1 MRLDS
6 PGRRSGT
13 RRRRIDVSRG
23 QAGNG
28 ARYEALSARRGR
40 RRIVGSVLVACAV
53 SAALVAADRWYNAG
67 VVYRGVEV
75 GGVEVGGKTPAEAR
89 ELLEKGALLGKLDE
103 IEFTGPGGNFVLKA
117 EETGVDLDVAA
128 SVREAYAVGRR
139 GGVGERLG
147 ERLRASVGAVAVPPE
162 ISYERE
168 FARRA
173 VEEVAARAD
182 EAPRDASVA
191 VVGGEVR
198 VERAREG
205 FEPDVPRTMNRVDE
219 AVEGLRGEVS
229 LAGKKLEPQIPIPA
243 AERAAEKV
251 RRAVSA
257 SVVLTAG
264 EREWTLEQRA
274 IEQALNVY
282 PEGDELRVEL
292 DRQSLKVGLDDTY
305 SALVAEPVEAG
316 FVENGGEVSVTED
329 RAGQRIENGK
339 LFEALEAEVF
349 ADGRKEVDVPLASV
363 QPELTTA
370 RAEQLKPT
378 DLIGR
383 YRTDYRISGDD
394 SPERVENLGISSSG
408 AIDGTLLAPGEVFS
422 FNELAVPL
430 DYNETKVI
438 VGGKVDKADGG
449 GLCQVASTLYMA
461 ANYAGLDVVE
471 RHPHYAE
478 LPYIRPGFDATV
490 WFGSLDMKFENTT
503 SGYVL
508 LKERVGEDGYLYAEV
523 YGRPTGSEVTMSSE
537 RVSASPDS
545 TSWVTRQSFE
555 QGGETLFDGVLHRD
569 TYQPL
574 VRENGEVIPNATPA
588 PVNP

>member
-1 MRLDS
+1 
-6 PGRRSGT
+6 
-13 RRRRIDVSRG
+13 
-23 QAGNG
+23 
-28 ARYEALSARRGR
+28 
-40 RRIVGSVLVACAV
+40 
-53 SAALVAADRWYNAG
+53 
-67 VVYRGVEV
+67 
-75 GGVEVGGKTPAEAR
+75 
-89 ELLEKGALLGKLDE
+89 
-103 IEFTGPGGNFVLKA
+103 
-117 EETGVDLDVAA
+117 
-128 SVREAYAVGRR
+128 VREAYAVGRR
-139 GGVGERLG
+139 GGVVERLG

-162 ISYERE
+162 IAYERE

-205 FEPDVPRTMNRVDE
+205 FEPDVPRTMDRVDE

-229 LAGKKLEPQIPIPA
+229 LAGKKLEPRISTPA
-243 AERAAEKV
+243 AERAAEEV

-257 SVVLTAG
+257 PVVLTAG
-264 EREWTLEQRA
+264 QREWTLDQRA

-292 DRQSLKVGLDDTY
+292 DRQSLKVGLADTY

-316 FVENGGEVSVTED
+316 FVEDGGEVSVTEG
-329 RAGQRIENGK
+329 RAGRRIENGK

-349 ADGRKEVDVPLASV
+349 ADGRREFEVPLATV

-370 RAEQLKPT
+370 RAEQLRPT
-378 DLIGR
+378 HLIGR

-394 SPERVENLGISSSG
+394 SPERVENLGISSG
-408 AIDGTLLAPGEVFS
+408 AIDGTFLAPGEVFS
-422 FNELAVPL
+422 FNELAAPL

-438 VGGKVDKADGG
+438 VGGRVDKADGG

-503 SGYVL
+503 DGYVL

-523 YGRPTGSEVTMSSE
+523 YGCPTGREVTMSSE

-545 TSWVTRQSFE
+545 TSWVTRQTFE
-555 QGGETLFDGVLHRD
+555 QGGEVLFDGVLHRD

-574 VRENGEVIPNATPA
+574 MGENGEVIPNAAPA

>member
-1 MRLDS
+1 M
-6 PGRRSGT
+6 
-13 RRRRIDVSRG
+13 
-23 QAGNG
+23 
-28 ARYEALSARRGR
+28 
-40 RRIVGSVLVACAV
+40 LVACAV
-53 SAALVAADRWYNAG
+53 LAALVAADRWHNAG

-89 ELLEKGALLGKLDE
+89 ELLETGALLGKLEE
-103 IEFTGPGGNFVLKA
+103 IEFTGPGGNFALRA
-117 EETGVDLDVAA
+117 EEMGVDLDVAA
-128 SVREAYAVGRR
+128 SVPEAYAVGRR
-139 GGVGERLG
+139 GGVGVRLG

-168 FARRA
+168 PARRA

-205 FEPDVPRTMNRVDE
+205 FEPDIPGTMDRVDE

-229 LAGKKLEPQIPIPA
+229 LAGKKLEPQISTPA

-257 SVVLTAG
+257 PVVLTAG
-264 EREWTLEQRA
+264 EREWTLA
-274 IEQALNVY
+274 PGDVEQALNVY

-292 DRQSLKVGLDDTY
+292 DRDSLRANLQDTY
-305 SALVAEPVEAG
+305 AALVAEPVEAS
-316 FVENGGEVSVTED
+316 FVEDGGEVSVTEG
-329 RAGQRIENGK
+329 RSGQRIENGK

-349 ADGRKEVDVPLASV
+349 ADGRKEVEVPLAAV

-378 DLIGR
+378 ELIGR

-394 SPERVENLGISSSG
+394 SPERVENLGISSG
-408 AIDGTLLAPGEVFS
+408 AIDGTLLAPGEIFS
-422 FNELAVPL
+422 FNELAAPL

-523 YGRPTGSEVTMSSE
+523 YGRPTGSEVAMISE

-545 TSWVTRQSFE
+545 TSWITRQSFE

-574 VRENGEVIPNATPA
+574 VGENGEVIPNATPA

>member
-6 PGRRSGT
+6 PGRRPGT
-13 RRRRIDVSRG
+13 RRKRADAPRG
-23 QAGNG
+23 G
-28 ARYEALSARRGR
+28 ARRGAKYGTLSTR
-40 RRIVGSVLVACAV
+40 RRIVGSVLLACAFV
-53 SAALVAADRWYNAG
+53 AALVALDQWSSAG
-67 VVYRGVEV
+67 LVRRGVEV
-75 GGVEVGGKTPAEAR
+75 GGVPVGGKTPAEAR
-89 ELLEKGALLGKLDE
+89 EILAKGASSGLDE
-103 IEFTGPGGNFVLKA
+103 VEFTGPGGDFALKA
-117 EETGVDLDVAA
+117 EETGVELDAAA

-147 ERLRASVGAVAVPPE
+147 ERLRASVGTVAVPPE
-162 ISYERE
+162 IAYERE
-168 FARRA
+168 SARRA
-173 VEEVAARAD
+173 VEEVAAKAD
-182 EAPRDASVA
+182 EAPQDASVA
-191 VVGGEVR
+191 VASGEVQ

-205 FEPDVPRTMNRVDE
+205 FEPDVPRTMERVDE
-219 AVEGLRGEVS
+219 AVESLRGQVH
-229 LAGKKLEPQIPIPA
+229 LAGKKLQPGISTPA

-257 SVVLTAG
+257 PVVLTAG
-264 EREWTLEQRA
+264 ERKWTLAPGAVER
-274 IEQALNVY
+274 ALNVY
-282 PEGDELRVEL
+282 PEGNELRVGL
-292 DRQSLKVGLDDTY
+292 DRQNLRVGLADTY
-305 SALVAEPVEAG
+305 AALVAEPVEAG
-316 FVENGGEVSVTED
+316 FVEEGGEVSVIEG
-329 RAGQRIENGK
+329 RAGRRIEDGE

-349 ADGRKEVDVPLASV
+349 ADGRREVEVPLAAV

-370 RAEQLKPT
+370 RAERLKPT
-378 DLIGR
+378 DLIGS

-394 SPERVENLGISSSG
+394 SPERVENLGISSG

-422 FNELAVPL
+422 FNELAAPL

-503 SGYVL
+503 GGYVL

-545 TSWVTRQSFE
+545 TSWVTRQTFE
-555 QGGETLFDGVLHRD
+555 QGGEALFDGVLHRD

-574 VRENGEVIPNATPA
+574 VGENGEVVPNATPA

>member
-1 MRLDS
+1 M
-6 PGRRSGT
+6 
-13 RRRRIDVSRG
+13 
-23 QAGNG
+23 
-28 ARYEALSARRGR
+28 
-40 RRIVGSVLVACAV
+40 LVACAV
-53 SAALVAADRWYNAG
+53 LAALVAADRWYNAG

-75 GGVEVGGKTPAEAR
+75 GGVAVGGKAPAEAR
-89 ELLEKGALLGKLDE
+89 ELLEKGALSGIEE
-103 IEFTGPGGNFVLKA
+103 IEFTGPGGNFALRA
-117 EETGVDLDVAA
+117 EEMGVDLDVAA

-205 FEPDVPRTMNRVDE
+205 FEPDVPRTMDRVDE

-229 LAGKKLEPQIPIPA
+229 LAGKKLEPRISTPA
-243 AERAAEKV
+243 AERAAEEV

-257 SVVLTAG
+257 PVVLTAG
-264 EREWTLEQRA
+264 EKEWTLA
-274 IEQALNVY
+274 PGDVEQALNFH

-292 DRQSLKVGLDDTY
+292 DRNSLRASLREIY
-305 SALVAEPVEAG
+305 AALVAEPVEAG
-316 FVENGGEVSVTED
+316 FVEDGGEVSVTEG
-329 RAGQRIENGK
+329 RAGRRIENGK

-349 ADGRKEVDVPLASV
+349 AEGRREVEVPLATV

-370 RAEQLKPT
+370 RAERLKPT
-378 DLIGR
+378 GLIGR

-394 SPERVENLGISSSG
+394 SPERVENLGISSG
-408 AIDGTLLAPGEVFS
+408 AIDGTFLAPGEVFS
-422 FNELAVPL
+422 FNELAAPL

-438 VGGKVDKADGG
+438 VGGRVDKADGG

-503 SGYVL
+503 GGYVL
-508 LKERVGEDGYLYAEV
+508 LKERVGEDGYLYAEI
-523 YGRPTGSEVTMSSE
+523 YGRPTGRDVTMSSK

-545 TSWVTRQSFE
+545 TSWVTRQTFE
-555 QGGETLFDGVLHRD
+555 QGGEVLFDGVLHRD

-574 VRENGEVIPNATPA
+574 VGENGEVIPNAAPA